1 MKKSALFLLS
11 ISILLSSC
19 AQPPARTIAPTIKPA
34 ILTQIAP
41 AQSPTDE
48 PTVEVIAPSATIE
61 PQTTVISLPTQ
72 SVLLSTSAPVLS
84 GFTITAS
91 RGNLTIHRGPGLEY
105 NIIGYFL
112 TGRSYNVV
120 GRDEKGTWLMVMLST
135 GKVAWISNMTSYTD
149 VNGNVPGLPVI
160 TEDPAVPAY
169 IYNCTD
175 HILSTKPGN
184 YRIQPWSKE
193 KVNPYDFYFVYDID
207 VTPPDGYH
215 PVVDKVTVTEGETA
229 NVHKDGNGNTY
240 TCPAL

>member
-1 MKKSALFLLS
+1 MKNSVLFLLIMAS
-11 ISILLSSC
+11 LVTAC
-19 AQPPARTIAPTIKPA
+19 TQPPARTIAPTIKPA

-41 AQSPTDE
+41 TQSPTDE
-48 PTVEVIAPSATIE
+48 PTIEVVIPTATNE
-61 PQTTVISLPTQ
+61 TQTTVISLPTQ
-72 SVLLSTSAPVLS
+72 SNALSTSAPVLS

-112 TGRSYNVV
+112 TGQSYNVV
-120 GRDEKGTWLMVMLST
+120 GRDEKGTWLMVSLSV

-169 IYNCTD
+169 IYNCTG
-175 HILSTKPGN
+175 HVLTTKPGS

-193 KVNPYDFYFVYDID
+193 KVNPYDFYFIYDND
-207 VTPPDGYH
+207 VTMSDGYH
-215 PVVDKVTVTEGETA
+215 PVVDKVTVTEGEIA
-229 NVHKDGNGNTY
+229 NVHKDGDGNTF
-240 TCPAL
+240 TCTVQ

>member
-1 MKKSALFLLS
+1 MKNPVLLTLTLA
-11 ISILLSSC
+11 ILLSAC
-19 AQPPARTIAPTIKPA
+19 AQQPARTVAPTIKPA

-41 AQSPTDE
+41 TQSPTDQ
-48 PTVEVIAPSATIE
+48 PTVEVATPTATIE
-61 PQTTVISLPTQ
+61 AQTTVISLPTQ
-72 SVLLSTSAPVLS
+72 SVVLSTSAPILS

-112 TGRSYNVV
+112 TGQSYNVV
-120 GRDEKGTWLMVMLST
+120 GRDEEGKWLMVSLSA

-169 IYNCTD
+169 IYNCTG
-175 HILSTKPGN
+175 HILTTKPGS
-184 YRIQPWSKE
+184 YTIQPWSKE
-193 KVNPYDFYFVYDID
+193 KVNPYDFYFIYDHD
-207 VTPPDGYH
+207 VTMSDGYH

-240 TCPAL
+240 TCTID